1 MAPEDVTQSLLV
13 DVITAHPEA
22 DGFLIEGYPR
32 TMKQVSEY
40 KRIVS
45 VKLEYIGEIMYE
57 S

>member
-13 DVITAHPEA
+13 DVVNAHPDA

-32 TMKQVSEY
+32 TMQQVEEY

-45 VKLEYIGEIMYE
+45 V
-57 S
+57 